1 MFIEYSYS
9 CIKLHQ
15 TFLMKKFSL
24 LILLFIII
32 SSCSKDERQKFKFQ
46 GESLRM
52 ALDNEPSTYIPR
64 AVMGYYSATV
74 LNQIAEEYE
83 AQYKTN

>member
-1 MFIEYSYS
+1 
-9 CIKLHQ
+9 
-15 TFLMKKFSL
+15 MKKFSL

>member
-1 MFIEYSYS
+1 
-9 CIKLHQ
+9 
-15 TFLMKKFSL
+15 
-24 LILLFIII
+24 
-32 SSCSKDERQKFKFQ
+32 
-46 GESLRM
+46 M